1 MSDSPSPA
9 NPPTQPPSP
18 PPWWRRKAVF
28 IPALVVTGL
37 LGGGVF
43 LGPAVAGSVAASR
56 IRSVLERELQS
67 DVAVGS
73 VSLSWAG
80 RARVTELT
88 IRPRGA
94 GFTGPLLSIPVLEA
108 SFSLRSAL
116 RGEYRAEVDLLRP
129 VLRIERGAEG
139 KFNYEFPEPPEEV
152 RRRRRR
158 RAGEPPPYVRATIRI
173 RDGRL
178 LIGRGERGVEYSAIS
193 LDAWIESLEQP
204 VGFSLSMADSSGGRL
219 SARGEYD
226 AAAGAG
232 TMRALAEEVSLEGLG
247 EGLAVWAPGISLGG
261 VARGAFEC
269 RWRGGPGFE
278 GRGQVEVRSFVL
290 ERRGGKMAVDRLV
303 FLYEGS
309 REGDGPGRQ
318 SVTLAAG
325 RALVGSLTAKLGES
339 SRTALKVELESDLS
353 ELSKSLRGAWAAP
366 ALEGIARVRGSF
378 ERGGDRREEGRWN
391 VEAEGE
397 GVAAEGARLGS
408 VRVESAGTLEASGR
422 PVGSASLR
430 LGEGVWAR
438 VELAAEAQPGGASRR
453 MSFEAQGDLAEL
465 SRILDRVAGA
475 RPGVRLEGKAA
486 LQGRGVL
493 RESGESTGDLVLTAE
508 KVRAVDA
515 EGRRGEAEPALG
527 VKLAWG
533 WEAAS
538 GRLRIPSLE
547 AVTAW
552 GRLEGSI
559 ETLREEGRW
568 RPTRF
573 FAKLGADLERAKTRL
588 AWGAGDL
595 PALGGR
601 VEGALRFEEGRFE
614 LDGAARGLIVSRGAA
629 PAEASLALA
638 GRMEFPAEGWRVG
651 VESGALAWSRPG
663 ESVRGSLA
671 GRFSYAQ
678 GTAAGVLSVRDL
690 EIGDGRKVFAREPR
704 VDGECDVGFG
714 PGGAEIR
721 KLELVS
727 RALSVSSAGRAGG
740 PRGWDLRARVRYVP
754 EALGAALGPWAAVRL
769 EGTKEREAVAHLE
782 APAGAGELWGFLRR
796 ARGEARIDLAPL
808 TASGVTVSGRV
819 RAELREGRL
828 SVVAPLSVN
837 EGTAQVSGVFD
848 LREKEAGPKSA
859 LSIQVREVRANAQ
872 MGPFL
877 EKISPI
883 FHTVDG
889 TVEGKVEGEAVLE
902 WGVSAEQGVQAALGA
917 LGGKGVFAVRELVVT
932 GSPAAAQLLGALGE
946 ESAVRGELR
955 AADVRVG
962 SGRCSYEGMTLRLA
976 RYELRFTGW
985 VGFDGA
991 MELLVEMPLTERF
1004 LRRHPRLG
1012 GMSGKT
1018 FFVALEGTVAR
1029 PRLDLDRAVQ
1039 ELLRRVVEG
1048 AAQEKLEDAI
1058 RRLLERRG
1066 KNR

>member
-1 MSDSPSPA
+1 MTDSPSV
-9 NPPTQPPSP
+9 PTPPSP
-18 PPWWRRKAVF
+18 TPSSSPWWRRKAVF
-28 IPALVVTGL
+28 IPALFVAGL
-37 LGGGVF
+37 LGAVVL
-43 LGPAVAGSVAASR
+43 LGPVVAGSIAASQ

-67 DVAVGS
+67 DVRVGN

-80 RARVTELT
+80 RARVTDLT

-116 RGEYRAEVDLLRP
+116 RGEYRAEVDILRP

-158 RAGEPPPYVRATIRI
+158 RAGEPLPSVRATVRI

-178 LIGRGERGVEYSAIS
+178 LVGRGERERAYSAIS
-193 LDAWIESLEQP
+193 LEAWIESLEQP
-204 VGFSLSMADSSGGRL
+204 VGLALCLSDPSGGRL
-219 SARGEYD
+219 SARGRYD

-232 TMRALAEEVSLEGLG
+232 RIEALAEEVSLESLG
-247 EGLAVWAPGISLGG
+247 EVLAPWVSGVSLEG
-261 VARGAFEC
+261 VVRGAFEY
-269 RWRGGPGFE
+269 RWRGSPGFE
-278 GRGQVEVRSFVL
+278 GRGQVEVRSFAL
-290 ERRGGKMAVDRLV
+290 ERRGGRMMVDRLV
-303 FLYEGS
+303 LLHEGS
-309 REGDGPGRQ
+309 REGNGRRRQ
-318 SVTLAAG
+318 SVRLAAG
-325 RALVGSLTAKLGES
+325 RALLGSLTAELGES
-339 SRTALKVELESDLS
+339 FRTAVTVELESDLS

-366 ALEGIARVRGSF
+366 ALEGIARVEGSF
-378 ERGGDRREEGRWN
+378 EREGEGWEQARWN
-391 VEAEGE
+391 IEAEGK
-397 GVAAEGARLGS
+397 GVAAEGAHLGS

-430 LGEGVWAR
+430 LGEGILAR
-438 VELAAEAQPGGASRR
+438 VDLAAEAEPGGASRR
-453 MSFEAQGDLAEL
+453 MSFEAQADLAEL
-465 SRILDRVAGA
+465 SRILDRARGA
-475 RPGVRLEGKAA
+475 QSGVRLEGKAA

-493 RESGESTGDLVLTAE
+493 RESGESTGDIVLTME
-508 KVRAVDA
+508 KVRLVDA
-515 EGRRGEAEPALG
+515 EGHGGEVEPALG

-533 WEAAS
+533 WEIAS

-547 AVTAW
+547 AVTSW

-588 AWGAGDL
+588 AWGAGDP
-595 PALGGR
+595 PALRGR
-601 VEGALRFEEGRFE
+601 VEGALRFEEGKFE

-629 PAEASLALA
+629 SAEASLALA
-638 GRMEFPAEGWRVG
+638 GRMEFPAEGGRVG
-651 VESGALAWSRPG
+651 VESGALAWSGSG
-663 ESVRGSLA
+663 ESVRGTLA
-671 GRFSYAQ
+671 GRFSYGR
-678 GTAAGVLSVRDL
+678 GTATGALSVGDL

-704 VDGECDVGFG
+704 VDAEWDVGWG
-714 PGGAEIR
+714 PGGTELR

-727 RALSVSSAGRAGG
+727 RAVSVSSAGRAGG
-740 PRGWDLRARVRYVP
+740 PAGWDLRARVRYVP
-754 EALGAALGPWAAVRL
+754 EALGAVLGPWAAVRL
-769 EGTKEREAVAHLE
+769 EGTKEREAVAHVE
-782 APAGAGELWGFLRR
+782 APAGAGGLWGFLRR

-808 TASGVTVSGRV
+808 TASGVTASGRV

-828 SVVAPLSVN
+828 SVAAPLWVN
-837 EGTAQVSGVFD
+837 EGTAQVNGVID
-848 LREKEAGPKSA
+848 LRGKEAGPQSA
-859 LSIQVREVRANAQ
+859 LSIQIREVRANAQ

-902 WGVSAEQGVQAALGA
+902 WGVSAEQGVPAVLGA
-917 LGGKGVFAVRELVVT
+917 LGGKGVFAVRELAVT
-932 GSPAAAQLLGALGE
+932 GSPTMAQLLGGLGE
-946 ESAVRGELR
+946 DSSVRGELL
-955 AADVRVG
+955 ATDVRVG
-962 SGRCSYEGMTLRLA
+962 SGRCAYEGMALRLA

-1029 PRLDLDRAVQ
+1029 PRLDLDRAIQ
-1039 ELLRRVVEG
+1039 ELFRRVVEG

-1058 RRLLERRG
+1058 RRLLERGG
-1066 KNR
+1066 KKR